1 MASLHGVLAD
11 LLSPAELHSGPVSD
25 DIVVLSQAIDQ
36 LVQKRE
42 ISRHELQLAKEAA
55 ESANQSKSGFL
66 ANMSHKIRAPMNEIL
81 GMTDLVLETQ
91 LTPRQQFY
99 VGHIK

>member
-11 LLSPAELHSGPVSD
+11 LLPPAELHSGPVSD
-25 DIVVLSQAIDQ
+25 DIAVLSQAIGQ
-36 LVQKRE
+36 LVQERE
-42 ISRHELQLAKEAA
+42 TSRYELQLAKEAA

-66 ANMSHKIRAPMNEIL
+66 ANMSHKIRTPMNEIL
-81 GMTDLVLETQ
+81 GMTDLVLETK

-99 VGHIK
+99 VDHIK